1 LTPAQE
7 LREARDWLAQH
18 KRDPFLWIAILMT
31 LAFVTLTFGGNV
43 IFPPSDAKRAIA
55 KVLPSDADIRFI
67 KNRTFFCESSRG
79 KYVFGYDFGL
89 QTDQGLEAVGSIC
102 RDVVNGQW
110 ILAFDNPKFKY
121 LESR

>member
-7 LREARDWLAQH
+7 FREVRDWLAQH
-18 KRDPFLWIAILMT
+18 KHDPFLWIAILMP
-31 LAFVTLTFGGNV
+31 LMFVMFTFGGNV

-67 KNRTFFCESSRG
+67 KNNVFFCQSSRG
-79 KYVFGYDFGL
+79 KYLFGYDFWMR
-89 QTDQGLEAVGSIC
+89 TDEGVEYGRIC
-102 RDVVNGQW
+102 RDIVNGGW
-110 ILAFDNPKFKY
+110 VLAFDNPKFKY